1 MRDNNFIHVTLGRH
15 VADLS
20 HSRPFPPTLETNGQ
34 FMREFL
40 AHEGMMHQVAD
51 AYQTVRDQRPR
62 LSWWNAF
69 KAQLR

>member
-1 MRDNNFIHVTLGRH
+1 
-15 VADLS
+15 
-20 HSRPFPPTLETNGQ
+20 
-34 FMREFL
+34 MREFL